1 MKVAIIIPCYN
12 SEKTIY
18 KVVEETTHNMK
29 EMKGADFEFVLVN
42 DCSKDNTFGVIRK
55 IVQDFNNVTGI
66 DLAKN
71 AGQHNAL
78 LAGMREAEADFYI
91 GMDDDMQTH
100 PSQIHILFEK
110 LSEGYDI
117 VYGTYEHKKTSSFRK
132 LGSWFNNYTVAKMI
146 GKPKEMKI
154 SSFWVIRR
162 FVRDYAIQYN
172 SKYTNLQGIFLRSS
186 AKITNAK
193 IQHFERMVGVSN
205 YTLKKLLLLWS
216 SVLNYSLMLFRVPLV
231 LGSGLMAI
239 SVIHL
244 LVLLVM
250 LIVRYDINYSIGLI
264 LFLIELL
271 GGIILLFQG
280 ILGEYVGR
288 MFMVETREPQSVI
301 REIVKH

>member
-18 KVVEETTHNMK
+18 KVVEETTRYMK
-29 EMKGADFEFVLVN
+29 EMNGADFEFVLVN

-186 AKITNAK
+186 AKITNVK